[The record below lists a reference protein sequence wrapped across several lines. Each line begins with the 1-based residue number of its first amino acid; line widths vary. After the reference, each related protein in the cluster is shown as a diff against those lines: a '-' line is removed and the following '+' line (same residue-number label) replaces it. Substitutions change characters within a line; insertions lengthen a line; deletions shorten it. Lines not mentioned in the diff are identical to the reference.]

1 MSSTSYAAPDFER
14 RRHIEVA
21 SRRQHLNLIII
32 DSGCRIIVDSIDTSE
47 REWRVLLSSD
57 RKRMRREID
66 AVLRSLIEECER
78 AGARQSRVAFLD
90 SHRFVR
96 VTRLEGSDEQLYAV
110 TIEFFRGSDSLS
122 RAARKYQLTPR
133 EIDVLAMII
142 EGSNAVEMAR
152 TLQLAETTVQGYFKR
167 LLIKTQSRNRPAM
180 VANVLGWGGFG
191 REGRDT
197 EPQAAR
203 VGLETD

>member
-32 DSGCRIIVDSIDTSE
+32 DADCHIVVRSIDTSE
-47 REWRVLLSSD
+47 REWRLLLSND
-57 RKRMRREID
+57 RKRLRREIE
-66 AVLRSLIEECER
+66 AVLRTLIEECER

-90 SHRFVR
+90 SHRVVR
-96 VTRLEGSDEQLYAV
+96 VTRLEGSREQLYAV
-110 TIEFFRGSDSLS
+110 TIELLRGSDSLS
-122 RAARKYQLTPR
+122 RATRKYQLTPR

-142 EGSNAVEMAR
+142 EGSNALEVAR
-152 TLQLAETTVQGYFKR
+152 ALQLAETTVQGYFKR

-180 VANVLGWGGFG
+180 VANVLGWGSG
-191 REGRDT
+191 RQPRETEGATGR
-197 EPQAAR
+197 QLR
-203 VGLETD
+203 